1 MPSLF
6 GHVWWMG
13 SNWIKPS
20 RLVALFSQQT
30 NKQISRVFAQ
40 RRVSGTFQK
49 FWKQS
54 WINSGGKKE
63 INIPRYDMSI
73 VYIPIPGVPIG
84 RSFSGLTL
92 FLAEDQKI
100 LKDTLLVSYF
110 CALVLSSFVLWCRVF
125 GCVSPLLACVMF
137 LVETKKHIE
146 RRFRYKYLTCKHLLE
161 YVYVLHT
168 YSEESY
174 N

>member
-1 MPSLF
+1 
-6 GHVWWMG
+6 
-13 SNWIKPS
+13 
-20 RLVALFSQQT
+20 
-30 NKQISRVFAQ
+30 
-40 RRVSGTFQK
+40 
-49 FWKQS
+49 
-54 WINSGGKKE
+54 
-63 INIPRYDMSI
+63 MSI

-84 RSFSGLTL
+84 HSFSGLPL

-100 LKDTLLVSYF
+100 LKDTLLASYF
-110 CALVLSSFVLWCRVF
+110 CALVLFSFVLWCRVFGCF

-146 RRFRYKYLTCKHLLE
+146 WRFRYKYLTSKHLLE

-174 N
+174 LNR